1 MRWAVDRACRSF
13 ACGTGLGWDALHPR
27 ALLRCSDDLIS
38 LLIQIML
45 LCEASGEW
53 PAAVAL
59 VVIVLLP
66 KPDGGFRP
74 IGLLPLLPRLWM
86 RARREVATEWERVN
100 KRPYLY
106 AGEAMGAHVAVWKQ
120 AARAELAA
128 VVGTDYALVLLD
140 LVKAFERV
148 PHDVVLREAKKLGYP
163 MWLLRLSFATYRLGR
178 VLRVGNVVS
187 TVVVAARGI
196 TAGSGFA
203 TTELRI
209 MMIDI
214 VDAALKVYPTV
225 SPTLY
230 VDDLGMESC
239 GGPAH
244 ILRNLVGFVTMVC
257 RRLVEDRLELS
268 KTKCKLT
275 ASTDKVGAMVAIP
288 LSGYGITYERRVK
301 ALGAGLGGG
310 RRRHMGVVAA
320 RLQAFQRRGSRYRA
334 LRRAGVNTAR
344 LLRTGGTSA
353 MCYGIAIQGVSP
365 YMLLRQRR
373 AASAASA
380 PGSGLCGQN
389 LDLALVLADG
399 SATGRADPAY
409 TAHSDPI
416 GQWATAAWEQ
426 WIPAGAM
433 LRLAAAAL
441 VKLAK
446 ARNPWHCCT
455 GPGAGFVATAARLG
469 WTIHDAF
476 SVTTDDGT
484 PLRLLVDPPVVVMR
498 ASDQSV
504 RRWRWRNIEAAIPS
518 LAAGS
523 SGAGPDMA
531 PLWRLLNSREET
543 NRWSS
548 QLRGALRS
556 LIANRQWT
564 QERGFRAGWF
574 EHSKCMLCLHS
585 AAVQMEGPDPT
596 KAAVDYCTPQAPVGT
611 LGHRAWRCRSL
622 QAMREEFA
630 PEDLRL
636 AANSSNTDG
645 QASFDRALFPSR
657 LGSLPTRLVGETFEW
672 VVRPADDHFLGT
684 VYPDGSL
691 LDGNAVPAAGRL
703 GWAFAVIDAEGALVA
718 SAHGRPPVWIT
729 DTAGAEAWAIL
740 QACSFASPGCSYR
753 IDCRPCVDAIHKGKQ
768 WATAAQRPLARVF
781 NLVFGVI
788 DDTPPGDFVW
798 MPAHTS
804 VADIGELRLSNGV
817 VLTARDRDTN
827 DIADGLAKSAAGA
840 QRVPPALIVAITDQ
854 ATTVTHTAMWLA
866 RATFAANNHEDP
878 PHRDAEVS
886 RAKAIERNNASVG
899 PARRRR
905 AAQEARPPA
914 LGGHTLVQ
922 TDGGMACRVCRHQS
936 ARGHRFAAER
946 CPGSRAT
953 LWAALAQR
961 AADVDRI
968 DGGGHRRML
977 SGDLLWCNTCGAYAG
992 GSKAVGLAAPCP
1004 GAPPKENGGRYAQLR
1019 KLQRGIHPRDGA
1031 RLVEAIPENPEE
1043 DGLGKGIY
1051 TQLA

>member
-1 MRWAVDRACRSF
+1 MLCTPAWVVMLRRVATVEADKAEAAADIKAAKAWHDWLHEGPAAGLGRQHKMSRSATGWIPTQTAVPTTDRGEGWEDTDGISAFDLRETCRGGTAEVPLDALMVAEHEAAKWGKEWLVGHPYPALDWPADAGPPPPALTRWAVDRACRSF

-45 LCEASGEW
+45 RCEALGEW

-86 RARREVATEWERVN
+86 RARREIATEWERVN

-148 PHDVVLREAKKLGYP
+148 PHDVVQREAKKLGYP

-209 MMIDI
+209 MMIDV

-275 ASTDKVGAMVAIP
+275 ASTDKVGALVAIP
-288 LSGYGITYERRVK
+288 LKGYGITYERRVK

-320 RLQAFQRRGSRYRA
+320 RLQAFQRRGSRFRA

-426 WIPAGAM
+426 WIPPGAM

-476 SVTTDDGT
+476 SVTTDDG
-484 PLRLLVDPPVVVMR
+484 
-498 ASDQSV
+498 
-504 RRWRWRNIEAAIPS
+504 
-518 LAAGS
+518 
-523 SGAGPDMA
+523 
-531 PLWRLLNSREET
+531 
-543 NRWSS
+543 
-548 QLRGALRS
+548 
-556 LIANRQWT
+556 
-564 QERGFRAGWF
+564 
-574 EHSKCMLCLHS
+574 
-585 AAVQMEGPDPT
+585 
-596 KAAVDYCTPQAPVGT
+596 
-611 LGHRAWRCRSL
+611 
-622 QAMREEFA
+622 
-630 PEDLRL
+630 
-636 AANSSNTDG
+636 
-645 QASFDRALFPSR
+645 
-657 LGSLPTRLVGETFEW
+657 
-672 VVRPADDHFLGT
+672 
-684 VYPDGSL
+684 
-691 LDGNAVPAAGRL
+691 
-703 GWAFAVIDAEGALVA
+703 
-718 SAHGRPPVWIT
+718 
-729 DTAGAEAWAIL
+729 
-740 QACSFASPGCSYR
+740 
-753 IDCRPCVDAIHKGKQ
+753 
-768 WATAAQRPLARVF
+768 
-781 NLVFGVI
+781 
-788 DDTPPGDFVW
+788 
-798 MPAHTS
+798 
-804 VADIGELRLSNGV
+804 
-817 VLTARDRDTN
+817 
-827 DIADGLAKSAAGA
+827 
-840 QRVPPALIVAITDQ
+840 
-854 ATTVTHTAMWLA
+854 
-866 RATFAANNHEDP
+866 
-878 PHRDAEVS
+878 
-886 RAKAIERNNASVG
+886 
-899 PARRRR
+899 
-905 AAQEARPPA
+905 
-914 LGGHTLVQ
+914 
-922 TDGGMACRVCRHQS
+922 
-936 ARGHRFAAER
+936 
-946 CPGSRAT
+946 
-953 LWAALAQR
+953 
-961 AADVDRI
+961 
-968 DGGGHRRML
+968 
-977 SGDLLWCNTCGAYAG
+977 
-992 GSKAVGLAAPCP
+992 
-1004 GAPPKENGGRYAQLR
+1004 
-1019 KLQRGIHPRDGA
+1019 
-1031 RLVEAIPENPEE
+1031 
-1043 DGLGKGIY
+1043 
-1051 TQLA
+1051 